1 MAIFFDSSC
10 HSSYLEWQAFG
21 CAGISRWSHV
31 AAVAVLGAAAYG
43 AWWKGSGMCA
53 VTQGSICPLAAG
65 R

>member
-1 MAIFFDSSC
+1 M
-10 HSSYLEWQAFG
+10 
-21 CAGISRWSHV
+21 